1 MIEGTVKLLLVGATG
16 GTGATLLDQ
25 ALVAGHEVTVVA
37 RHPERVRPHD
47 HPMLTLVPGDVLD
60 DGPWRAAV
68 AGHEVALSCLGS
80 TDRKKPTTVYS
91 RGTLNVLE
99 AMGVSPARR
108 LICLSSGGLDIS
120 PDTPFAQRVVTKLVI
135 QRMYRYGYQDMARME
150 TLIGR
155 QDVRWT
161 IVRAPMLTD
170 KPATGEYR
178 TAVGTHVPGAKS
190 ISRADLA
197 HYMLTAIDDSTTW
210 KTTVEISR

>member
-1 MIEGTVKLLLVGATG
+1 MKLLLVGATG

-37 RHPERVRPHD
+37 RHPERVRPHG

-80 TDRKKPTTVYS
+80 TDRKKPTTIYS

-99 AMGVSPARR
+99 AMGASPARR
-108 LICLSSGGLDIS
+108 LICSLVWWARYLAGHAVRAAGRDQAGGSAHVPVRLPGHGTDG
-120 PDTPFAQRVVTKLVI
+120 V
-135 QRMYRYGYQDMARME
+135 
-150 TLIGR
+150 LIAR

-178 TAVGTHVPGAKS
+178 TAVGTHVPGR
-190 ISRADLA
+190 SRSAEP
-197 HYMLTAIDDSTTW
+197 TW
-210 KTTVEISR
+210 PATC

>member
-16 GTGATLLDQ
+16 GTGAALLDQ
-25 ALVAGHEVTVVA
+25 ALASGHEVMVVA
-37 RHPERVRPHD
+37 RHPERVRPQD
-47 HPMLTLVPGDVLD
+47 HRMLTLVRGDVLE
-60 DGPWRAAV
+60 DGPWRAAA

-80 TDRKKPTTVYS
+80 ADRKKPTTVYS

-99 AMGVSPARR
+99 AMGQSPTRR

-120 PDTPFAQRVVTKLVI
+120 PDTSFGQRVVTKLVI
-135 QRMYRYGYQDMARME
+135 QRMYRYGYQDMTRME
-150 TLIGR
+150 ALIGR

-161 IVRAPMLTD
+161 IVRAPMLTNS
-170 KPATGEYR
+170 PATGEYR
-178 TAVGTHVPGAKS
+178 TAVGTHVPGAKP

-197 HYMLTAIDDSTTW
+197 RYMVTAIDDEATW